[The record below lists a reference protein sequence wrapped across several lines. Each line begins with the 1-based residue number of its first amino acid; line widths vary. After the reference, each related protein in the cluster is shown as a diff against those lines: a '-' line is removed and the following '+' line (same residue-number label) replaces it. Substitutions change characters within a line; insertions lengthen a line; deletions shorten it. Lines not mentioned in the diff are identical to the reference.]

1 MAIAEFAVIPIV
13 DESVVN
19 EVVEKAIKVVEESGL
34 NYEVEANGTTMEGG
48 LDELFDVI
56 KKAHLVARD
65 EGSGR
70 VYTVIKIDDKV
81 SGININEKINKFR
94 REEQK

>member
-19 EVVEKAIKVVEESGL
+19 KVVEKAIRVVEESGL
-34 NYEVEANGTTMEGG
+34 NYEVEANGTTIEGE
-48 LDELFDVI
+48 LDQLFDVI

-81 SGININEKINKFR
+81 SCINIKEKINKFR
-94 REEQK
+94 KEK

>member
-19 EVVEKAIKVVEESGL
+19 KVVEKAIRVVEESGL
-34 NYEVEANGTTMEGG
+34 NYEVEANGTTIEGE
-48 LDELFDVI
+48 LDQLFDVI

-81 SGININEKINKFR
+81 SGINIKEKINKFR
-94 REEQK
+94 KEK